1 MVAKNYG
8 LVTSIAELAEYCEK
22 LIAEQ
27 KPIGYDLETGYH
39 GPPVKKGSVRI
50 ETNLIAGFSFTNS
63 QQWARYA
70 PLNHDMADNLDN
82 LEAAKLLWPLMNSG
96 LIVAHNAG
104 FELRNM
110 ARFFREQLSDD
121 PIFGEAVRK
130 TKGYFKVLSD
140 TWIESFLIGM
150 EKAHG
155 LKALVESL
163 FGHKMIKIEEL
174 FDLPANKMNTLRF
187 NELELEPKVVD
198 YACEDALWCLAV
210 HEHYYPMLADK
221 FLYKVDME
229 LMYVLC
235 DMEEFGIKFDWEL
248 FRRTREQAEAYI
260 EKINQEIQE
269 DLSEM
274 VGEPVSIN
282 LGSSPQL
289 SDVLYNKLG
298 MSTTRMTKGSKDSGI
313 KKMSTDA
320 IALEA
325 LSRQYPVV
333 KKIHEWKGLK
343 KLLTSYLIKYEKEYG
358 YAPDGMVH
366 PGLNQA
372 FVVTGRFSASDP
384 NYQQAPKDGIEEFI
398 NEDGVLNRK
407 NGEKTGKTYS
417 HWYELRTGES
427 FKFNFRDAIIAPD
440 DYYILGFDLSQAEL
454 RAIAGEAGERALLDA
469 FESGVDVHSATAAL
483 MLRKDISEVTK
494 EDRAIG
500 KTAQPLDSKILTPSG
515 WKFMR
520 DLQAGDQVIG
530 SSGKSVKIKAIIP
543 KGIQKVYRVTT
554 TDGATA
560 ESCGDHLWTVRN
572 MNTKSRA
579 WTTQPL
585 NDLMRKGIHGKRGQL
600 RYELPARAV
609 VDYEMSPEL
618 PLDPYVLG
626 LLLGDG
632 GFTHSWAATYGSA
645 DPELLEA
652 VTSEHIRLGGR
663 VGKREETSLGFEV
676 IYLSSGEKYS
686 PNQTTAILRGLGLWG
701 KRGEVKFV
709 PEAYMKASPADRLS
723 ILQGL
728 LDTDGTVQSS
738 GAMFRVTSE
747 QLALDVQEL
756 ARSLGGSAS
765 IRKFKPT
772 PTGFGVAGRQ
782 LPQWRVYLRLPKE
795 LEPFRLSRKITSRA
809 PVVKGFR
816 VGIKSIEFSRET
828 EVQCISVEAED
839 GLYVTD
845 DFITTHN
852 CNFALLYGMGA
863 KSLADRLAISVMEAE
878 ELFELYFSAYPNIKV
893 WVDRQIEFGR
903 NNHYVLT
910 KFGRRCP
917 IWAYESDKHWIR
929 SGGDRNAFNYP
940 IQGAATGDYPRIA
953 MVRVHKAIAAA
964 GLADKIKLVMNVHDA
979 LEFYV
984 HRSVDLKTA
993 INIIRPA
1000 VVFPVDGWPD
1010 MVADWHI
1017 GQKWGSVKDI
1027 TLKDDGSI
1035 WIKKGEMLAP
1045 ADSEEISIA
1054 PVEVKP
1060 VEIDSVQPE
1069 VFQDEH
1075 TPVSLVVELTEL
1087 PETDS
1092 YKRFIDLLK
1101 ANQGSNK
1108 IVLKTPEGDVEL
1120 PITTSLGTESQAR
1133 ISLALGGARVYCP
1146 VEDIDPSDIFA
1157 GMVL

>member
-1 MVAKNYG
+1 MSVKNYG
-8 LVTSIAELAEYCEK
+8 RVESIKELGEYFEK
-22 LIAEQ
+22 LIEEQ
-27 KPIGYDLETGYH
+27 KPVGYDLETGYV
-39 GPPVKKGSVRI
+39 GPPVKKGSVHI

-70 PLNHDMADNLDN
+70 ALNHDMADNLDN

-110 ARFFREQLSDD
+110 SRFFREQLWDD

-130 TKGYFKVLSD
+130 TNGYFKVRSD
-140 TWIESFLIGM
+140 TWIESFLVGE

-187 NELELEPKVVD
+187 NELELEPKVID

-210 HEHYYPMLADK
+210 HELYHPMVVDK

-235 DMEEFGIKFDWEL
+235 DMEDFGLKFDWEL
-248 FRRTREQAEAYI
+248 FRKTREQAESFV
-260 EKINQEIQE
+260 EKINAEIQE

-274 VGEPVSIN
+274 VGEPVNIN

-289 SDVLYNKLG
+289 ANILYNKLG
-298 MSTTRMTKGSKDSGI
+298 MSTTRYTKGSKDSDE

-343 KLLTSYLIKYEKEYG
+343 KLLTSYLVKYEKEYG
-358 YAPDGMVH
+358 YAPDGRVH

-384 NYQQAPKDGIEEFI
+384 NYQQAPKDGIEEFVDE
-398 NEDGVLNRK
+398 NGVLNRK
-407 NGEKTGKTYS
+407 NGEKTGRTFS
-417 HWYELRTGES
+417 HWYELRSGET

-454 RAIAGEAGERALLDA
+454 RAIAGEAGEKALLDA

-500 KTAQPLDSKILTPSG
+500 KT
-515 WKFMR
+515 
-520 DLQAGDQVIG
+520 
-530 SSGKSVKIKAIIP
+530 
-543 KGIQKVYRVTT
+543 
-554 TDGATA
+554 
-560 ESCGDHLWTVRN
+560 
-572 MNTKSRA
+572 
-579 WTTQPL
+579 
-585 NDLMRKGIHGKRGQL
+585 
-600 RYELPARAV
+600 
-609 VDYEMSPEL
+609 
-618 PLDPYVLG
+618 
-626 LLLGDG
+626 
-632 GFTHSWAATYGSA
+632 
-645 DPELLEA
+645 
-652 VTSEHIRLGGR
+652 
-663 VGKREETSLGFEV
+663 
-676 IYLSSGEKYS
+676 
-686 PNQTTAILRGLGLWG
+686 
-701 KRGEVKFV
+701 
-709 PEAYMKASPADRLS
+709 
-723 ILQGL
+723 
-728 LDTDGTVQSS
+728 
-738 GAMFRVTSE
+738 
-747 QLALDVQEL
+747 
-756 ARSLGGSAS
+756 
-765 IRKFKPT
+765 
-772 PTGFGVAGRQ
+772 
-782 LPQWRVYLRLPKE
+782 
-795 LEPFRLSRKITSRA
+795 
-809 PVVKGFR
+809 
-816 VGIKSIEFSRET
+816 
-828 EVQCISVEAED
+828 
-839 GLYVTD
+839 
-845 DFITTHN
+845 

-863 KSLADRLAISVMEAE
+863 KSLADRLAISVEEAE
-878 ELFELYFSAYPNIKV
+878 ELFAMYFSAYSNIKV

-903 NNHYVLT
+903 KHHYVLT
-910 KFGRRCP
+910 RFGRKCP

-953 MVRVHKAIAAA
+953 MVRAHKAIAAA

-984 HRSVDLKTA
+984 HRSIDLKTA

-1000 VVFPVDGWPD
+1000 VVFPIDGWPN

-1027 TLKDDGSI
+1027 ILKDDGSI

-1045 ADSEEISIA
+1045 PDDEPVIEPLATPEEPETEIS
-1054 PVEVKP
+1054 E
-1060 VEIDSVQPE
+1060 PE
-1069 VFQDEH
+1069 VFE
-1075 TPVSLVVELTEL
+1075 PVSSDSALVVELDHMPEL
-1087 PETDS
+1087 ES
-1092 YKRFIDLLK
+1092 YKRFVALLK
-1101 ANQGSNK
+1101 ANPGSTK
-1108 IVLKTPEGDVEL
+1108 VSLKTPEGDVEL
-1120 PITTSLGTESQAR
+1120 PLGTSLGAAAQAK

-1146 VEDIDPSDIFA
+1146 VDEVDPSDVFA
-1157 GMVL
+1157 GLAL